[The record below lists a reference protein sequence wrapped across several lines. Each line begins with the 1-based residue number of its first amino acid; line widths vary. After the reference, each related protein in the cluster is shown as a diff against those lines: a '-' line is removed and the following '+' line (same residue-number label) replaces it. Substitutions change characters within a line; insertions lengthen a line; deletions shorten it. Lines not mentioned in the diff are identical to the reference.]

1 MKKHVMKS
9 RSAWTGLWL
18 SLMILCSVSSFAQD
32 KRTIKGI
39 VLDEQNEPVIGATVV
54 LKGDA
59 SVGTITDYDGNFTLN
74 VPGNVRSVVVSY
86 VGMEVQEV
94 SIQGKNNVVVVLK
107 DNALQ
112 IEDVVVIGYGKQ
124 KKESIV
130 GAIVQASGKDLERA
144 GGVSSIGATLTG
156 NVPGVVTT
164 SSTGAPGDEDP
175 RILIRGQSSWNNSEP
190 LILVDGIERPMSSV
204 DISSVESISI
214 LKDASATAVFG
225 VKGANGVILITT
237 KRGSEGKASI
247 SIGANTTMKVPSR
260 LPGKYDS
267 YDALRIRNMAIER
280 ELGLNP
286 ESWQDYRPQEIID
299 KYRNPANLEEKERY
313 PNVDWADEIFEKFAM
328 SYNANINV
336 SGGTSFVKY
345 FASADFLHEGDLLK
359 HWGIA
364 GDIRRDMAL
373 TA

>member
-144 GGVSSIGATLTG
+144 GGVSSIGVTLTG

-359 HWGIA
+359 HWEIA

>member
-144 GGVSSIGATLTG
+144 GGVSSIGVTLTG